1 MNFYRVL
8 IDKQDYSLRETIED
22 LENNKKSI
30 KFYQY

>member
-8 IDKQDYSLRETIED
+8 IDKQDYSLRERIED